1 MKLVL
6 EIKWEITISL
16 IKIACLHPF
25 VVYLLH
31 WGLVQY
37 LLSQIKLHYGLL

>member
-16 IKIACLHPF
+16 IKIACLNPF
-25 VVYLLH
+25 IVHLLH
-31 WGLVQY
+31 WGLVQH
-37 LLSQIKLHYGLL
+37 LLSQMKLHYGVL